1 MKGVRRIPHKIRLI
15 YLERRDISDEVA
27 SGMLLVGAV
36 PVEEALYAV
45 LDLYLMVPAKAVELL
60 YRGELAHRAVGLG
73 AVPLDKSLEADGAGD
88 KLCQLSDRDLLPRT
102 DIDVAVADGATI
114 LGAE

>member
-1 MKGVRRIPHKIRLI
+1 MRRIPHKIRLM

-27 SGMLLVGAV
+27 SGMLLMSAV

-60 YRGELAHRAVGLG
+60 YRGELAHRAVGL
-73 AVPLDKSLEADGAGD
+73 AAIPLNAPLKADGAGD
-88 KLCQLSDRDLLPRT
+88 KLCQLTDRDLLPRAE
-102 DIDVAVADGATI
+102 IDVAGAEGAAI

>member
-1 MKGVRRIPHKIRLI
+1 MRRIPHKIRLM
-15 YLERRDISDEVA
+15 YLELRDISDEVA
-27 SGMLLVGAV
+27 SGMLLVGAI

-45 LDLYLMVPAKAVELL
+45 LDLYLMVPAKTVELL
-60 YRGELAHRAVGLG
+60 YGGELAHRAIGLG
-73 AVPLDKSLEADGAGD
+73 AVPLDAPLEADGAGD
-88 KLCQLSDRDLLPRT
+88 ELRQFSDRDLLPSA

>member
-1 MKGVRRIPHKIRLI
+1 MRRIPHKIRLM

-27 SGMLLVGAV
+27 SGMLLMSAV

-60 YRGELAHRAVGLG
+60 Y
-73 AVPLDKSLEADGAGD
+73 
-88 KLCQLSDRDLLPRT
+88 
-102 DIDVAVADGATI
+102 
-114 LGAE
+114 

>member
-1 MKGVRRIPHKIRLI
+1 MRRIPHKIRLM

-27 SGMLLVGAV
+27 SGMLLMSAV

-45 LDLYLMVPAKAVELL
+45 LDLYLMVPAKAVEFL
-60 YRGELAHRAVGLG
+60 YGGELAHRAIGLA
-73 AVPLDKSLEADGAGD
+73 AVPLDMSLEADGAGD
-88 KLCQLSDRDLLPRT
+88 KLCQLTDRDLLPCA

-114 LGAE
+114 LGTE

>member
-1 MKGVRRIPHKIRLI
+1 MRRIPHKIRLM

-27 SGMLLVGAV
+27 SGMLLVGTV

-73 AVPLDKSLEADGAGD
+73 AVPLDAPLKANRAGD
-88 KLCQLSDRDLLPRT
+88 KLCQLTDRDLLPRA

>member
-1 MKGVRRIPHKIRLI
+1 
-15 YLERRDISDEVA
+15 
-27 SGMLLVGAV
+27 
-36 PVEEALYAV
+36 
-45 LDLYLMVPAKAVELL
+45 MVPAKAVELL

-73 AVPLDKSLEADGAGD
+73 AVPLDAPLKANRAGD
-88 KLCQLSDRDLLPRT
+88 KLCQLTDRDLLPRA

>member
-1 MKGVRRIPHKIRLI
+1 
-15 YLERRDISDEVA
+15 
-27 SGMLLVGAV
+27 MLLVGAV

-60 YRGELAHRAVGLG
+60 YGGELAHRAVGLG
-73 AVPLDKSLEADGAGD
+73 AVPLDKSFKANGAGD
-88 KLCQLSDRDLLPRT
+88 KLCQFSDRDLLPRA

>member
-1 MKGVRRIPHKIRLI
+1 MRRIPHKIRLI

-60 YRGELAHRAVGLG
+60 YGGELAHRAVGLG
-73 AVPLDKSLEADGAGD
+73 AVPLDTSLEADGAGD
-88 KLCQLSDRDLLPRT
+88 ELCQLTDRDLLPRA

>member
-1 MKGVRRIPHKIRLI
+1 MRRIPHKIRLI

-60 YRGELAHRAVGLG
+60 YGGELAHGAVGLA
-73 AVPLDKSLEADGAGD
+73 AVPLDAPPKA
-88 KLCQLSDRDLLPRT
+88 
-102 DIDVAVADGATI
+102 
-114 LGAE
+114 

>member
-1 MKGVRRIPHKIRLI
+1 MRRIPHKIRLM

-27 SGMLLVGAV
+27 SGMLLVGTV
-36 PVEEALYAV
+36 PVEEVLYSV

-73 AVPLDKSLEADGAGD
+73 AVPLDAPLKANRAGD
-88 KLCQLSDRDLLPRT
+88 KLCQLTDRDLLPRA